1 VRGPEEVISVAELD
15 RRLRRA
21 VEDASAKPWVEGE
34 VSSLKRAPSG
44 HVYFCLKDEAEDAII
59 ECVMYRFN
67 AMRARRHLTEGARLQ
82 LSGQATVWA
91 PRGRLQFVANEV
103 RPAGRGALLE
113 ALEQLKER
121 LLAEGLFAQEK
132 KRRLPSEPRVVGV
145 VTSARGAAFHDI
157 VSVAFRR
164 GDVKIVL
171 APALVQGEGAPES
184 LLAALDLIERYPGL
198 DVVVIGRGGGSGE
211 DLMAFNDER
220 VVRRVAR
227 LRVPVVSAVGHEV
240 DFSLTDLAADVRAAT
255 PSQAAELVVP
265 ESRLRAA
272 AWQRADTALRR
283 AALGRLTHIRAR
295 IERARSRL
303 SDPRFTIA
311 ERQQEL
317 DELVTRLRRRA
328 TEVVA
333 AQRALLELLTRRLY
347 TRHPRAVLAGA
358 RADLGPLNVR
368 LVSATRR
375 CLARAEARLADSAVR
390 LDGLSPLT
398 ILGRGYA
405 IVTRE
410 DGRALRSADE
420 VMVGDTVGIR
430 LGRGRLVSRVLEREF
445 APDPAPVAA
454 PPASDRDS

>member
-1 VRGPEEVISVAELD
+1 VRGPEEIISVSELD

-21 VEDASAKPWVEGE
+21 VEDASERLWVLGE

-44 HVYFCLKDEAEDAII
+44 HVYFSLKDEAEDAIV

-67 AMRARRHLTEGARLQ
+67 ALRARRHLNDGARLQ

-91 PRGRLQFVANEV
+91 PRGRLQFVVNEV

-121 LLAEGLFAQEK
+121 LAAEGLFAIER
-132 KRRLPSEPRVVGV
+132 KRPLPSEPRVVGV
-145 VTSARGAAFHDI
+145 VTSSAGAAFHDI

-171 APALVQGEGAPES
+171 ASALVQGEGAPES
-184 LLAALDLIERYPGL
+184 LVRALDLLESYPGL
-198 DVVVIGRGGGSGE
+198 DVVVVGRGGGSGE

-227 LRVPVVSAVGHEV
+227 MRVPVVSAVGHEV

-265 ESRLRAA
+265 ETRVRRA
-272 AWQRADTALRR
+272 AWQRADSALSR
-283 AALGRLTHIRAR
+283 AVLAR
-295 IERARSRL
+295 ILRFRAELERARARL

-317 DELVTRLRRRA
+317 DELTQALRRRA
-328 TEVVA
+328 TQSVA
-333 AQRALLELLTRRLY
+333 ERRAALEALTRRLY

-368 LVSATRR
+368 LASAARR
-375 CLARAEARLADSAVR
+375 RLSRAEARLASAATR

-405 IVTRE
+405 IATRA
-410 DGRALRSADE
+410 DGRAIRSADE
-420 VMVGDTVGIR
+420 VSVGDEIALR
-430 LGRGRLVSRVLEREF
+430 LGRGTLKTRVEGQQT
-445 APDPAPVAA
+445 
-454 PPASDRDS
+454 